1 MPSNLYRRGKTWWVR
16 VQVRGKEIRRSL
28 RTKSRAEAV
37 ARLGDWL
44 RDINQPAH
52 TGKVRALWQQAVL
65 CYLTEFMPG
74 NVGGNT
80 QIRYRVSLRQVD
92 EFLSGSYVDTIDEVK
107 ISEVIIKRRL
117 EHEASNATIRRDLT
131 AIGHVLRAAKAKG
144 WCMQNAAATYDREL
158 IKELRDPITLPTDA
172 EVDAA
177 IACVPPMMG
186 YMMRAAE
193 KSGMR
198 QNEIVTL
205 EHGQLVSLP
214 NGTRQI
220 RLIKTKTRRP
230 RTIRLEGPLLGELS
244 SVLESIP
251 TYLNGK
257 FFFWHGEG
265 NAYRNFASNYAAQK
279 NAHEFTF
286 RFHDLRHKF
295 AVDYLRLGGNI
306 YDLQRIMGHSSI
318 KTTELYLL
326 HLDPEERRIAEHGTG
341 FYARSK

>member
-1 MPSNLYRRGKTWWVR
+1 M
-16 VQVRGKEIRRSL
+16 
-28 RTKSRAEAV
+28 
-37 ARLGDWL
+37 
-44 RDINQPAH
+44 
-52 TGKVRALWQQAVL
+52 
-65 CYLTEFMPG
+65 
-74 NVGGNT
+74 
-80 QIRYRVSLRQVD
+80 D
-92 EFLSGSYVDTIDEVK
+92 EFLSGIYVDTIDEAK
-107 ISEVIIKRRL
+107 ISEMIVRRRL

-131 AIGHVLRAAKAKG
+131 AIGNVLRASKAKG
-144 WCMQNAAATYDREL
+144 WCTHNAAATYDRDL
-158 IKELRDPITLPTDA
+158 VKELRDPIALPTDA

-186 YMMRAAE
+186 YIMRAAE
-193 KSGMR
+193 RSGMR

-205 EHGQLVSLP
+205 EHSQLVSLP

-230 RTIRLEGPLLGELS
+230 RTIRLEGPLLGELPDILD
-244 SVLESIP
+244 SVP

-265 NAYRNFASNYAAQK
+265 DAYRNFASNYAAQK
-279 NAHEFTF
+279 KDHGIAF

-295 AVDYLRLGGNI
+295 AVDYLRRGGNI

-326 HLDPEERRIAEHGTG
+326 HLDPEERRIAEHGPG
-341 FYARSK
+341 FYAASK